1 MQSLNSD
8 ILQNVVPMAT
18 QAVEQLVNRSYDSS
32 PEYRQVMPGVPE
44 NYREIR
50 TLEQLFEINYKHAS
64 VEEQLRGNLVMKM
77 KSGREVYKGII
88 GYNDSVIPSVTRAIL
103 SGHEILFVG
112 QIGQA
117 KTKLAESIAIHLLS
131 PIPVVRGSLTND
143 IPTSIPRQ
151 EMISLLCDRNPERT
165 YPEFVVSPECEQKIR
180 DNKLD
185 TRIDWKEGQE
195 RYRYVLATPD
205 ITVKDLMG
213 QIDAIRIAKRGVEL
227 YSIESY
233 SPGQLLQA
241 RYGIIC
247 IDELPV
253 LDSRK
258 QVALLSV
265 LQEGKFTT
273 GSYPVIFK
281 PNIKLLATANPVDYT
296 HSGKIIE
303 PLFDRLRSH
312 IDTHYPTNVADEM
325 LIILQEAQISKDRAV
340 LLPIF
345 IIRTIAK
352 VAQLSRE
359 HPEIDHTKGVSVRI
373 GIHSTEVLASEAER
387 IRSIQSNMVSIPR
400 FSDFFSIYQTCKF
413 QLSEIDDS
421 RESRSMILNSII
433 ESAIREVSA
442 SYIQNLSS
450 DELMKI
456 KEDFDSNKQFIA
468 SQTIPGRV
476 HGGGADYI
484 SQLDKFTGLNKLVT
498 QTANKI
504 KQEHLNL
511 IQLAT
516 SLDIDP
522 RVVQLVDERDSE
534 FIASVTE
541 LVLEGLRWTDPPLL
555 DKMGGK
561 YTARR
566 E

>member
-1 MQSLNSD
+1 
-8 ILQNVVPMAT
+8 MAT

-32 PEYRQVMPGVPE
+32 PNYRQVMPGVPE
-44 NYREIR
+44 NYTEIR

-64 VEEQLRGNLVMKM
+64 VEEQLRGNLVTRM

-180 DNKLD
+180 DNKLG

-345 IIRTIAK
+345 IIRAIAK
-352 VAQLSRE
+352 IAQLSRE
-359 HPEIDHTKGVSVRI
+359 HPEIDHTKGVSVRM

-387 IRSIQSNMVSIPR
+387 IRSIQSNMVSVPR

-413 QLSEIDDS
+413 QLSEFDDS

-450 DELMKI
+450 DELIKI
-456 KEDFDSNKQFIA
+456 KEDFGSNKQFIA
-468 SQTIPGRV
+468 SQTIPGRG

-484 SQLDKFTGLNKLVT
+484 SQLDKFPGLNESVT

-504 KQEHLNL
+504 KQEHLSL

-516 SLDIDP
+516 GLDIDS
-522 RVVQLVDERDSE
+522 RVVQLVNDKDSE

-561 YTARR
+561 YTARPD
-566 E
+566 

>member
-1 MQSLNSD
+1 
-8 ILQNVVPMAT
+8 MAT

-32 PEYRQVMPGVPE
+32 PNYRQVMPGVPE

-64 VEEQLRGNLVMKM
+64 VEEQLRGNLVMRM

-117 KTKLAESIAIHLLS
+117 KTKLAESIANHLLS

-180 DNKLD
+180 DNKLG

-345 IIRTIAK
+345 IIRAIAK

-359 HPEIDHTKGVSVRI
+359 HPEIDHTKGVSVRM

-387 IRSIQSNMVSIPR
+387 IRSIQSNMVSVPR

-450 DELMKI
+450 DELIKI
-456 KEDFDSNKQFIA
+456 KEDFGSNKQFIA
-468 SQTIPGRV
+468 SQTIPGRG

-484 SQLDKFTGLNKLVT
+484 SQLDKFPGLNESVT

-504 KQEHLNL
+504 KQEHLSL

-516 SLDIDP
+516 GLDIDS
-522 RVVQLVDERDSE
+522 RVVQLVNDRDSE
-534 FIASVTE
+534 FTASVTE

-561 YTARR
+561 YTARP

>member
-1 MQSLNSD
+1 
-8 ILQNVVPMAT
+8 MAT

-32 PEYRQVMPGVPE
+32 PNYRQVMPGVPE

-64 VEEQLRGNLVMKM
+64 VEEQLRGNLVMRM

-88 GYNDSVIPSVTRAIL
+88 GYNDSVIPSITRAIL

-180 DNKLD
+180 DNKLG

-325 LIILQEAQISKDRAV
+325 LIIIQEAQISKDRAV

-345 IIRTIAK
+345 IIRAIAK

-359 HPEIDHTKGVSVRI
+359 HPEIDHTKGVSVRM

-387 IRSIQSNMVSIPR
+387 IRSIQSNMVSVPR

-450 DELMKI
+450 DELIKI
-456 KEDFDSNKQFIA
+456 KEDFSSNKQFIA
-468 SQTIPGRV
+468 SQTIPGRG

-484 SQLDKFTGLNKLVT
+484 SQLDKFPGLNESVT

-504 KQEHLNL
+504 KQEHLSL

-516 SLDIDP
+516 GLDIDS
-522 RVVQLVDERDSE
+522 RVVQLVNDKDSE

-561 YTARR
+561 YTARPD
-566 E
+566 

>member
-1 MQSLNSD
+1 
-8 ILQNVVPMAT
+8 MAT

-32 PEYRQVMPGVPE
+32 PKYRQVMPGVPE

-64 VEEQLRGNLVMKM
+64 VEEQLRGNLVMRM

-359 HPEIDHTKGVSVRI
+359 HPEIDNTKGVSVRM

-387 IRSIQSNMVSIPR
+387 IRSIQSNMVSVPR

-442 SYIQNLSS
+442 SYIQNLPS
-450 DELMKI
+450 DVLMKI
-456 KEDFDSNKQFIA
+456 KEDFGSNKQFIA
-468 SQTIPGRV
+468 SQTIPGRA
-476 HGGGADYI
+476 HGGGADYT
-484 SQLDKFTGLNKLVT
+484 SQLDKFTGLNELVT

-504 KQEHLNL
+504 KQEHLSL

-516 SLDIDP
+516 GLDIDS
-522 RVVQLVDERDSE
+522 RVVQLVNDKDSE

-561 YTARR
+561 YTARP

>member
-1 MQSLNSD
+1 
-8 ILQNVVPMAT
+8 MAT

-32 PEYRQVMPGVPE
+32 PNYRQVMPGVPE

-64 VEEQLRGNLVMKM
+64 VEEQLRGNLVLRM

-180 DNKLD
+180 DNKLG

-345 IIRTIAK
+345 IIRAIAK

-359 HPEIDHTKGVSVRI
+359 HPEIDHTKGVSVRM

-387 IRSIQSNMVSIPR
+387 IRSIQSNMVSVPR

-450 DELMKI
+450 DELIKI
-456 KEDFDSNKQFIA
+456 KEDFGSNKQFIA
-468 SQTIPGRV
+468 SQTIPGRG
-476 HGGGADYI
+476 HGGGVDYI
-484 SQLDKFTGLNKLVT
+484 SQLDKFPGLNESVT

-504 KQEHLNL
+504 KQEHLSL

-516 SLDIDP
+516 GLDIDS
-522 RVVQLVDERDSE
+522 RVVQLVNDRDSE
-534 FIASVTE
+534 FTASVTE

-561 YTARR
+561 YTARPG
-566 E
+566 

>member
-1 MQSLNSD
+1 
-8 ILQNVVPMAT
+8 MAT

-32 PEYRQVMPGVPE
+32 PNYRQVMPGVPE

-64 VEEQLRGNLVMKM
+64 VEEQLRGNLVMRM

-180 DNKLD
+180 DNKLG

-325 LIILQEAQISKDRAV
+325 LIIIQEAQISKDRAV

-345 IIRTIAK
+345 IIRAIAK

-359 HPEIDHTKGVSVRI
+359 HPEIDHTKGVSVRM

-387 IRSIQSNMVSIPR
+387 IRSIQSNMVSVPR

-450 DELMKI
+450 DELIKI
-456 KEDFDSNKQFIA
+456 KEDFSSNKQFIA
-468 SQTIPGRV
+468 SQTIPGRG

-484 SQLDKFTGLNKLVT
+484 SQLDKFPGLNESVT

-504 KQEHLNL
+504 KQEHLSL

-516 SLDIDP
+516 GLDIDS
-522 RVVQLVDERDSE
+522 RVVQLVNDKDSE

-555 DKMGGK
+555 DKTGGK
-561 YTARR
+561 YTARPD
-566 E
+566 

>member
-1 MQSLNSD
+1 
-8 ILQNVVPMAT
+8 MAT

-32 PEYRQVMPGVPE
+32 PRYRQVMPGVPE

-64 VEEQLRGNLVMKM
+64 VEEQLRGNLIMRM

-117 KTKLAESIAIHLLS
+117 KTKLAESIANHLLS

-151 EMISLLCDRNPERT
+151 EMISLLSDRNPERT

-345 IIRTIAK
+345 IIRAIAK

-359 HPEIDHTKGVSVRI
+359 HPEIDHTKGVSVRM

-387 IRSIQSNMVSIPR
+387 IRSIRSNMVSVPR

-450 DELMKI
+450 DELIKI
-456 KEDFDSNKQFIA
+456 KEDFGSNKQFIA
-468 SQTIPGRV
+468 SQTIPGRG

-484 SQLDKFTGLNKLVT
+484 SQLDKFPGLNESVT
-498 QTANKI
+498 QTANKV
-504 KQEHLNL
+504 KQEHLSL

-516 SLDIDP
+516 GLDIDS
-522 RVVQLVDERDSE
+522 RVVQLANDRDSE
-534 FIASVTE
+534 FTASVTE
-541 LVLEGLRWTDPPLL
+541 LILEGLRWTDPPLL

-561 YTARR
+561 YTARP

>member
-1 MQSLNSD
+1 
-8 ILQNVVPMAT
+8 MAT

-32 PEYRQVMPGVPE
+32 PNYRQVMPGVPE

-64 VEEQLRGNLVMKM
+64 VEEQLRGNLVMRM

-180 DNKLD
+180 DNKLG

-345 IIRTIAK
+345 IIRAIAK

-359 HPEIDHTKGVSVRI
+359 HPEIDHTKGVSVRM

-387 IRSIQSNMVSIPR
+387 IRSIRSNMVSVPR

-450 DELMKI
+450 DELIKI
-456 KEDFDSNKQFIA
+456 KEDFSSNKQFIA
-468 SQTIPGRV
+468 SQTIPGRG

-484 SQLDKFTGLNKLVT
+484 SQLDKFPGLNESVT

-504 KQEHLNL
+504 KQEHLSL

-516 SLDIDP
+516 GLDIDS
-522 RVVQLVDERDSE
+522 RVVQLVNDKDSE

-561 YTARR
+561 YTARP

>member
-1 MQSLNSD
+1 
-8 ILQNVVPMAT
+8 MAT

-32 PEYRQVMPGVPE
+32 PRYRQVMPGVPE

-64 VEEQLRGNLVMKM
+64 VEEQLRGNLVMRM
-77 KSGREVYKGII
+77 KSGREVCKGII
-88 GYNDSVIPSVTRAIL
+88 GYNDSVIPSITRAIL

-117 KTKLAESIAIHLLS
+117 KTKLAESIANHLLS

-345 IIRTIAK
+345 IIRAIAK

-359 HPEIDHTKGVSVRI
+359 HPEIDHTKGVSVRM

-387 IRSIQSNMVSIPR
+387 IRSIRSNMVSVPR

-450 DELMKI
+450 DELIKI
-456 KEDFDSNKQFIA
+456 KEDFGSNKQFIA
-468 SQTIPGRV
+468 SQTIPGRG

-484 SQLDKFTGLNKLVT
+484 SQLDKFPGLNESVT
-498 QTANKI
+498 QTANKV
-504 KQEHLNL
+504 KQEHLSL

-516 SLDIDP
+516 GLDIDS
-522 RVVQLVDERDSE
+522 RVVQLANDRDSE
-534 FIASVTE
+534 FTASVTE
-541 LVLEGLRWTDPPLL
+541 LILEGLRWTDPPLL

-561 YTARR
+561 YTARP

>member
-1 MQSLNSD
+1 
-8 ILQNVVPMAT
+8 MAT

-32 PEYRQVMPGVPE
+32 PNYRQVMPGVPE

-64 VEEQLRGNLVMKM
+64 VEEQLRGNLVMRM

-117 KTKLAESIAIHLLS
+117 KTKLAESIAFHLLS

-151 EMISLLCDRNPERT
+151 EMISLLYDRNPERT

-180 DNKLD
+180 DNKLG

-345 IIRTIAK
+345 IIRAIAK

-359 HPEIDHTKGVSVRI
+359 HPEIDHTKGVSVRM

-387 IRSIQSNMVSIPR
+387 IRSIQSNMVSVPR

-450 DELMKI
+450 DELIKI
-456 KEDFDSNKQFIA
+456 KEDFSSNKQFIA
-468 SQTIPGRV
+468 SQTIPGRG

-484 SQLDKFTGLNKLVT
+484 SQLEKFPGLNESVT

-504 KQEHLNL
+504 KQEHLSL

-516 SLDIDP
+516 GLDIDS
-522 RVVQLVDERDSE
+522 RVVQLVNDRDSE
-534 FIASVTE
+534 FTASVTE

-561 YTARR
+561 YTARPD
-566 E
+566 

>member
-1 MQSLNSD
+1 
-8 ILQNVVPMAT
+8 MAT

-32 PEYRQVMPGVPE
+32 PRYRQVMPGVPE

-64 VEEQLRGNLVMKM
+64 VEEQLRGNLVMRM

-117 KTKLAESIAIHLLS
+117 KTKLAESIANHLLS

-345 IIRTIAK
+345 IIRAIAK

-359 HPEIDHTKGVSVRI
+359 HPEIDHTKGVSVRM

-387 IRSIQSNMVSIPR
+387 IRSIRSNMVSVPR

-450 DELMKI
+450 DELIKI
-456 KEDFDSNKQFIA
+456 KEDFGSNKQFIA
-468 SQTIPGRV
+468 SQTIPGRG

-484 SQLDKFTGLNKLVT
+484 SQLDKFPGLNESVT
-498 QTANKI
+498 QTANKV
-504 KQEHLNL
+504 KQEHLSL

-516 SLDIDP
+516 GMDIDS
-522 RVVQLVDERDSE
+522 RVVQLANDRDSE
-534 FIASVTE
+534 FTASVTE
-541 LVLEGLRWTDPPLL
+541 LILEGLRWTDPPLL

-561 YTARR
+561 YTARP

>member
-1 MQSLNSD
+1 
-8 ILQNVVPMAT
+8 MAT

-32 PEYRQVMPGVPE
+32 PNYRQVMPGVPE

-64 VEEQLRGNLVMKM
+64 VEEQLRGNLVMRM

-88 GYNDSVIPSVTRAIL
+88 GYNDSVIPSITRAIL

-180 DNKLD
+180 DNKLG

-325 LIILQEAQISKDRAV
+325 LIIIQEAQISKDRAV

-345 IIRTIAK
+345 IIRAIAK

-359 HPEIDHTKGVSVRI
+359 HPEIDHTKGVSVRM

-387 IRSIQSNMVSIPR
+387 IRSIQSNMVSVPR

-450 DELMKI
+450 DELIKI
-456 KEDFDSNKQFIA
+456 KEDFGSNKQFIA
-468 SQTIPGRV
+468 SQTIPGRG

-484 SQLDKFTGLNKLVT
+484 SQLDKFPGLNESVT

-504 KQEHLNL
+504 KQEHLSL

-516 SLDIDP
+516 GLDIDS
-522 RVVQLVDERDSE
+522 RVVQLVNDKDSE

-555 DKMGGK
+555 DKTGGK
-561 YTARR
+561 YTARPD
-566 E
+566 

>member
-1 MQSLNSD
+1 
-8 ILQNVVPMAT
+8 MAT

-32 PEYRQVMPGVPE
+32 PRYRQVMPGVPE

-64 VEEQLRGNLVMKM
+64 VEEQLRGNLVMRM

-180 DNKLD
+180 DNKLG

-345 IIRTIAK
+345 IIRAIAK
-352 VAQLSRE
+352 VTQLSRE
-359 HPEIDHTKGVSVRI
+359 HPEIDHTKGVSVRM

-387 IRSIQSNMVSIPR
+387 IRSIQSNMVSVPR

-450 DELMKI
+450 DVLMKI
-456 KEDFDSNKQFIA
+456 KEDFGSNKQFIA
-468 SQTIPGRV
+468 SQTIPGRG

-484 SQLDKFTGLNKLVT
+484 SQLDKFPGLNESVT

-504 KQEHLNL
+504 KQEHLSL

-516 SLDIDP
+516 GLDIDS
-522 RVVQLVDERDSE
+522 RVVQLVNDRDSE
-534 FIASVTE
+534 FTASVTE

-561 YTARR
+561 YTARP

>member
-1 MQSLNSD
+1 
-8 ILQNVVPMAT
+8 MAT

-32 PEYRQVMPGVPE
+32 PNYRQVMPGVPE

-64 VEEQLRGNLVMKM
+64 VEEQLRGNLVLRM

-88 GYNDSVIPSVTRAIL
+88 GYNDSVIPSITRAIL

-180 DNKLD
+180 DNKLG

-325 LIILQEAQISKDRAV
+325 LIIIQEAQISKDRAV

-345 IIRTIAK
+345 IIRAIAK

-359 HPEIDHTKGVSVRI
+359 HPEIDHTKGVSVRM

-387 IRSIQSNMVSIPR
+387 IRSIQSNMVSVPR

-450 DELMKI
+450 DELIKI
-456 KEDFDSNKQFIA
+456 KEDFSSNKQFIA
-468 SQTIPGRV
+468 SQTIPGRG

-484 SQLDKFTGLNKLVT
+484 SQLEKFPGLNESVT

-504 KQEHLNL
+504 KQEHLSL

-516 SLDIDP
+516 GLDIDS
-522 RVVQLVDERDSE
+522 RVVQLVNDKDSE

-555 DKMGGK
+555 DKTGGK
-561 YTARR
+561 YTARPD
-566 E
+566 

>member
-1 MQSLNSD
+1 
-8 ILQNVVPMAT
+8 MAT

-32 PEYRQVMPGVPE
+32 PNYRQVMPGVPE

-64 VEEQLRGNLVMKM
+64 VEEQLRGNLVMRM

-88 GYNDSVIPSVTRAIL
+88 GYNDSVIPSITRAIL

-180 DNKLD
+180 DNKLG

-345 IIRTIAK
+345 IIRAIAK

-359 HPEIDHTKGVSVRI
+359 HPEIDHTKGVSVRM

-387 IRSIQSNMVSIPR
+387 IRSIQSNMVSVPR

-413 QLSEIDDS
+413 QLSEIDDT

-450 DELMKI
+450 DELIKI
-456 KEDFDSNKQFIA
+456 KEDFGSNKQFIA
-468 SQTIPGRV
+468 SQTIPGRG

-484 SQLDKFTGLNKLVT
+484 SQLDKFPGLNESVT

-504 KQEHLNL
+504 KQEHLSL

-516 SLDIDP
+516 GLDIDS
-522 RVVQLVDERDSE
+522 RVVQLVNDKDSE
-534 FIASVTE
+534 FTASVTE

-561 YTARR
+561 YTARP

>member
-1 MQSLNSD
+1 
-8 ILQNVVPMAT
+8 MAI

-32 PEYRQVMPGVPE
+32 PNYRQVMPGVPE

-64 VEEQLRGNLVMKM
+64 VEEQLRGNLVMRM

-180 DNKLD
+180 DNKLG

-345 IIRTIAK
+345 IIRAIAK

-359 HPEIDHTKGVSVRI
+359 HPEIDHTKGVSVRM

-387 IRSIQSNMVSIPR
+387 IRSIRSNMVSVPR

-450 DELMKI
+450 DELIKI
-456 KEDFDSNKQFIA
+456 KEDFGSNKQFIA
-468 SQTIPGRV
+468 SQTIPGRG

-484 SQLDKFTGLNKLVT
+484 SQLDKFPGLNESVT

-504 KQEHLNL
+504 KQEHLSL

-516 SLDIDP
+516 GLDIDS
-522 RVVQLVDERDSE
+522 RVVQLVNDRDSE
-534 FIASVTE
+534 FTASVTE

-561 YTARR
+561 YTARP

>member
-1 MQSLNSD
+1 
-8 ILQNVVPMAT
+8 MAT

-32 PEYRQVMPGVPE
+32 PNYRQVMPGVPE

-64 VEEQLRGNLVMKM
+64 VEEQLRGNLVSRM

-180 DNKLD
+180 DNKLG

-345 IIRTIAK
+345 IIRAIAK

-359 HPEIDHTKGVSVRI
+359 HPEIDHTKGVSVRM

-387 IRSIQSNMVSIPR
+387 IRSIQSNMVSVPR

-450 DELMKI
+450 DELIKI
-456 KEDFDSNKQFIA
+456 KEDFSSNKQFIA
-468 SQTIPGRV
+468 SQTIPGRG

-484 SQLDKFTGLNKLVT
+484 SQLDKFPGLNESVT

-504 KQEHLNL
+504 KQEHLSL

-516 SLDIDP
+516 GLDIDS
-522 RVVQLVDERDSE
+522 RVVQLVNDRDSE
-534 FIASVTE
+534 FTASVTE

-561 YTARR
+561 YTARP

>member
-1 MQSLNSD
+1 
-8 ILQNVVPMAT
+8 MAT

-32 PEYRQVMPGVPE
+32 PNYRQVMPGVPE

-64 VEEQLRGNLVMKM
+64 VEEQLRGNLVMRM

-180 DNKLD
+180 DNKLG

-345 IIRTIAK
+345 IIRAIAK

-359 HPEIDHTKGVSVRI
+359 HPEIDHTKGVSVRM
-373 GIHSTEVLASEAER
+373 GIHSIEVLASEAER
-387 IRSIQSNMVSIPR
+387 IRSIQSNMVSVPR

-450 DELMKI
+450 DELIKI
-456 KEDFDSNKQFIA
+456 KEDFGSNKQFIA
-468 SQTIPGRV
+468 SQTIPGLG

-484 SQLDKFTGLNKLVT
+484 SQLDKFPGLNESVT
-498 QTANKI
+498 QTANKV
-504 KQEHLNL
+504 KQEHLSL

-516 SLDIDP
+516 GLDIDS
-522 RVVQLVDERDSE
+522 RVVQLVNDRDSE
-534 FIASVTE
+534 FTASVTE

-561 YTARR
+561 YTARP

>member
-1 MQSLNSD
+1 
-8 ILQNVVPMAT
+8 
-18 QAVEQLVNRSYDSS
+18 
-32 PEYRQVMPGVPE
+32 
-44 NYREIR
+44 
-50 TLEQLFEINYKHAS
+50 
-64 VEEQLRGNLVMKM
+64 
-77 KSGREVYKGII
+77 
-88 GYNDSVIPSVTRAIL
+88 
-103 SGHEILFVG
+103 
-112 QIGQA
+112 
-117 KTKLAESIAIHLLS
+117 
-131 PIPVVRGSLTND
+131 
-143 IPTSIPRQ
+143 
-151 EMISLLCDRNPERT
+151 MISLLCDRNPERT

-180 DNKLD
+180 DNKLE

-345 IIRTIAK
+345 IIRAIAK

-359 HPEIDHTKGVSVRI
+359 HPEIDHTKGVSVRM

-387 IRSIQSNMVSIPR
+387 IRSIQSNMVSVPR

-450 DELMKI
+450 DELIKI
-456 KEDFDSNKQFIA
+456 KEDFGSNKQFIA
-468 SQTIPGRV
+468 SQTIPGLG
-476 HGGGADYI
+476 HGGSADYI
-484 SQLDKFTGLNKLVT
+484 SQLDKFPGLNESVT
-498 QTANKI
+498 QTANKV
-504 KQEHLNL
+504 KQEHLSL

-516 SLDIDP
+516 GLDIDS
-522 RVVQLVDERDSE
+522 RVVQLVNDKDSE
-534 FIASVTE
+534 FTASVTE

-561 YTARR
+561 YTARP

>member
-1 MQSLNSD
+1 
-8 ILQNVVPMAT
+8 MAT

-32 PEYRQVMPGVPE
+32 PRYRQVMPGVPE

-64 VEEQLRGNLVMKM
+64 VEEQLRGNLVMRM

-131 PIPVVRGSLTND
+131 PIPVVRGSITND

-180 DNKLD
+180 DNKLG

-345 IIRTIAK
+345 IIRAIAK

-359 HPEIDHTKGVSVRI
+359 HPEIDHTKGVSVRM

-387 IRSIQSNMVSIPR
+387 IRSIQSNMVSVPR

-450 DELMKI
+450 DELIKI
-456 KEDFDSNKQFIA
+456 KEDFGSNKQFIA
-468 SQTIPGRV
+468 SQTIPGLG

-484 SQLDKFTGLNKLVT
+484 SQLDKFPGLNESVT

-504 KQEHLNL
+504 KQEHLSL

-516 SLDIDP
+516 GLDIDS
-522 RVVQLVDERDSE
+522 RVVQLVNDRDSE
-534 FIASVTE
+534 FTASVTE

-561 YTARR
+561 YTARP

>member
-1 MQSLNSD
+1 
-8 ILQNVVPMAT
+8 MAT

-32 PEYRQVMPGVPE
+32 PNYRQVMPGVPE

-64 VEEQLRGNLVMKM
+64 VEEQLRGNLVMRM

-180 DNKLD
+180 DNKLG

-345 IIRTIAK
+345 IIRAIAK

-359 HPEIDHTKGVSVRI
+359 HPEIDHTKGVSVRM

-387 IRSIQSNMVSIPR
+387 IRSIQSNMVSVPR

-450 DELMKI
+450 DELIKI
-456 KEDFDSNKQFIA
+456 KEDFGSNKQFIA
-468 SQTIPGRV
+468 SQTIPGRG

-484 SQLDKFTGLNKLVT
+484 SQLDKFPGLNESVT

-504 KQEHLNL
+504 KQEHLSL

-516 SLDIDP
+516 GLDIDS
-522 RVVQLVDERDSE
+522 RVVQLVNDKDSE

-561 YTARR
+561 YTARPD
-566 E
+566 

>member
-1 MQSLNSD
+1 
-8 ILQNVVPMAT
+8 MAT

-32 PEYRQVMPGVPE
+32 PNYRQVMPGVPE

-64 VEEQLRGNLVMKM
+64 VEEQLRGNLVMRM

-88 GYNDSVIPSVTRAIL
+88 GYNDSVIPSITRAIL

-180 DNKLD
+180 DNKLG

-325 LIILQEAQISKDRAV
+325 LIIIQEAQISKDRAV

-345 IIRTIAK
+345 IIRAIAK

-359 HPEIDHTKGVSVRI
+359 HPEIDHTKGVSVRM

-387 IRSIQSNMVSIPR
+387 IRSIQSNMVSVPR

-450 DELMKI
+450 DELIKI
-456 KEDFDSNKQFIA
+456 KEDFSSNKQFIA
-468 SQTIPGRV
+468 SQTIPGRG

-484 SQLDKFTGLNKLVT
+484 SQLDKFPGLNESVT

-504 KQEHLNL
+504 KQEHLSL

-516 SLDIDP
+516 GLDIDS
-522 RVVQLVDERDSE
+522 RVVQLVNDKDSE

-555 DKMGGK
+555 DKTGGK
-561 YTARR
+561 YTARPD
-566 E
+566 

>member
-1 MQSLNSD
+1 
-8 ILQNVVPMAT
+8 MAT

-32 PEYRQVMPGVPE
+32 PNYRQVMPGVPE

-64 VEEQLRGNLVMKM
+64 VEEQLRGNLVMRM

-180 DNKLD
+180 DNKLG

-345 IIRTIAK
+345 IIRAIAK

-359 HPEIDHTKGVSVRI
+359 HPEIDHTKGVSVRM

-387 IRSIQSNMVSIPR
+387 IRSIQSNMVSVPR

-450 DELMKI
+450 DELIKI
-456 KEDFDSNKQFIA
+456 KEDFGSNKQFIA
-468 SQTIPGRV
+468 SQTIPGLG

-484 SQLDKFTGLNKLVT
+484 SQLDKFPGLNESVT
-498 QTANKI
+498 QTANKV
-504 KQEHLNL
+504 KQEHLSL

-516 SLDIDP
+516 GLDIDS
-522 RVVQLVDERDSE
+522 RVVQLVNDRDSE
-534 FIASVTE
+534 FTASVTE

-561 YTARR
+561 YTARP

>member
-1 MQSLNSD
+1 
-8 ILQNVVPMAT
+8 MAT

-32 PEYRQVMPGVPE
+32 PRYRQVMPGVPE

-64 VEEQLRGNLVMKM
+64 VEEQLRGNLVLRM

-180 DNKLD
+180 DNKLG

-359 HPEIDHTKGVSVRI
+359 HPEIDNTKGVSVRM

-450 DELMKI
+450 DVLMKI
-456 KEDFDSNKQFIA
+456 KEDFGSNKQFIA
-468 SQTIPGRV
+468 SQTIPGRG

-484 SQLDKFTGLNKLVT
+484 SQLDKFPGLNQSVT

-504 KQEHLNL
+504 KQEHLSL

-516 SLDIDP
+516 GLDIDS
-522 RVVQLVDERDSE
+522 RVVQLVNDRDSE
-534 FIASVTE
+534 FTASVTE

-561 YTARR
+561 YTARP

>member
-1 MQSLNSD
+1 
-8 ILQNVVPMAT
+8 MAT

-32 PEYRQVMPGVPE
+32 PNYRQVMPGVPE

-64 VEEQLRGNLVMKM
+64 VEEQLRGNLVMRM

-180 DNKLD
+180 DNKLG

-345 IIRTIAK
+345 IIRAIAK

-359 HPEIDHTKGVSVRI
+359 HPEIDHTKGVSVRM
-373 GIHSTEVLASEAER
+373 GIHSTEVLAAEAER
-387 IRSIQSNMVSIPR
+387 IRSIQSNMVSVPR

-433 ESAIREVSA
+433 ESAIKEVSA

-450 DELMKI
+450 DELIKI
-456 KEDFDSNKQFIA
+456 KEDFGDNKQFIA
-468 SQTIPGRV
+468 SQTIPGRGR
-476 HGGGADYI
+476 GGGADYI
-484 SQLDKFTGLNKLVT
+484 SQLDKFPNLNESVT

-504 KQEHLNL
+504 KQEHLSL

-516 SLDIDP
+516 GLDIDS
-522 RVVQLVDERDSE
+522 RVVQLVNDKDSE
-534 FIASVTE
+534 FTASVTE

-561 YTARR
+561 YTARP

>member
-1 MQSLNSD
+1 
-8 ILQNVVPMAT
+8 MAT

-32 PEYRQVMPGVPE
+32 PRYRQVMPGVPE

-64 VEEQLRGNLVMKM
+64 VEEQLRGNLVMRM

-180 DNKLD
+180 DNKLG

-345 IIRTIAK
+345 IIRAIAK

-359 HPEIDHTKGVSVRI
+359 HPEIDHTKGVSVRM

-387 IRSIQSNMVSIPR
+387 IRSIQSNMVSVPR

-450 DELMKI
+450 DELIKI
-456 KEDFDSNKQFIA
+456 KEDFGSNKQFIA
-468 SQTIPGRV
+468 SQTIPGLG

-484 SQLDKFTGLNKLVT
+484 SQLDKFPGLNESVT
-498 QTANKI
+498 QTANKV
-504 KQEHLNL
+504 KQEHLSL

-516 SLDIDP
+516 GLDIDS
-522 RVVQLVDERDSE
+522 RVVQLVNDRDSE
-534 FIASVTE
+534 FTASVTE

-561 YTARR
+561 YTARP

>member
-1 MQSLNSD
+1 
-8 ILQNVVPMAT
+8 MAT

-64 VEEQLRGNLVMKM
+64 VEEQLRGNLVMRM

-88 GYNDSVIPSVTRAIL
+88 GYNDSVIPSITRAIL

-180 DNKLD
+180 DNKLG

-241 RYGIIC
+241 RYGVIC

-345 IIRTIAK
+345 IIRAIAK

-359 HPEIDHTKGVSVRI
+359 HPEIDHTKGVSVRM

-387 IRSIQSNMVSIPR
+387 IRSIQSNMVSVPR

-450 DELMKI
+450 DELIKI
-456 KEDFDSNKQFIA
+456 KEDFGSNKQFIA
-468 SQTIPGRV
+468 SQTIPGRG

-484 SQLDKFTGLNKLVT
+484 SQLDKFPGLNESVT

-504 KQEHLNL
+504 KQEHLSL
-511 IQLAT
+511 VQLAT
-516 SLDIDP
+516 GLDIDS
-522 RVVQLVDERDSE
+522 RVVQLVNDKDSE
-534 FIASVTE
+534 FTASVTE

-561 YTARR
+561 YTARP

>member
-1 MQSLNSD
+1 
-8 ILQNVVPMAT
+8 MAT

-32 PEYRQVMPGVPE
+32 PRYRQVMPGVPE

-64 VEEQLRGNLVMKM
+64 VEEQLRGNLVMRM

-117 KTKLAESIAIHLLS
+117 KTKLAESIANHLLS

-345 IIRTIAK
+345 IIRAIAK

-359 HPEIDHTKGVSVRI
+359 HPEIDHTKGVSVRM

-387 IRSIQSNMVSIPR
+387 IRSIRSNMVSVPR

-450 DELMKI
+450 DELIKI
-456 KEDFDSNKQFIA
+456 KEDFGSNKQFIA
-468 SQTIPGRV
+468 SQTIPGRG

-484 SQLDKFTGLNKLVT
+484 SQLDKFPGLNESVT
-498 QTANKI
+498 QTANKV
-504 KQEHLNL
+504 KQEHLSL

-516 SLDIDP
+516 GLDIDS
-522 RVVQLVDERDSE
+522 RVVQLASDRDSE
-534 FIASVTE
+534 FTASVTE
-541 LVLEGLRWTDPPLL
+541 LILEGLRWTDPPLL

-561 YTARR
+561 YTARP

>member
-1 MQSLNSD
+1 
-8 ILQNVVPMAT
+8 MAT

-32 PEYRQVMPGVPE
+32 PNYRQVMPGVPE

-64 VEEQLRGNLVMKM
+64 VEEQLRGNLVMRM

-180 DNKLD
+180 DNKLG

-345 IIRTIAK
+345 IIRAIAK

-359 HPEIDHTKGVSVRI
+359 HPEIDHTKGVSVRM

-387 IRSIQSNMVSIPR
+387 IRSIQSNMVSVPR

-450 DELMKI
+450 DELIKI
-456 KEDFDSNKQFIA
+456 KEDFGSNKQFIA
-468 SQTIPGRV
+468 SQTIPGRG

-484 SQLDKFTGLNKLVT
+484 SQLDKFPGLNESVT

-504 KQEHLNL
+504 KQEHLSL

-516 SLDIDP
+516 GLGIDS
-522 RVVQLVDERDSE
+522 RVVQLVNERDSE
-534 FIASVTE
+534 FTASVTE

-561 YTARR
+561 YTARPD
-566 E
+566 

>member
-1 MQSLNSD
+1 
-8 ILQNVVPMAT
+8 MAI

-32 PEYRQVMPGVPE
+32 PNYRQVMPGVPE

-64 VEEQLRGNLVMKM
+64 VEEQLRGNLVMRM

-180 DNKLD
+180 DNKLG

-345 IIRTIAK
+345 IIRAIAK

-359 HPEIDHTKGVSVRI
+359 HPEIDHTKGVSVRM

-387 IRSIQSNMVSIPR
+387 IRSIQSNMVSVPR

-450 DELMKI
+450 DELIKI
-456 KEDFDSNKQFIA
+456 KEDFGSNKQFIA
-468 SQTIPGRV
+468 SQTIPGRG

-484 SQLDKFTGLNKLVT
+484 SQLDKFPGLNESVT

-504 KQEHLNL
+504 KQEHLSL

-516 SLDIDP
+516 GLDIDS
-522 RVVQLVDERDSE
+522 RVVQLVDDKDSE
-534 FIASVTE
+534 FTASVTE

-561 YTARR
+561 YTARP

>member
-1 MQSLNSD
+1 
-8 ILQNVVPMAT
+8 MAT

-32 PEYRQVMPGVPE
+32 PRYRQVMPGVPE

-64 VEEQLRGNLVMKM
+64 VEEQLRGNLVMRM

-117 KTKLAESIAIHLLS
+117 KTKLAESIANHLLS

-345 IIRTIAK
+345 IIRAIAK

-359 HPEIDHTKGVSVRI
+359 HPEIDHTKGVSVRM

-387 IRSIQSNMVSIPR
+387 IRSIRSNMVSVPR

-450 DELMKI
+450 DELIKI
-456 KEDFDSNKQFIA
+456 KEDFGSNKQFIA
-468 SQTIPGRV
+468 SQTIPGRG

-484 SQLDKFTGLNKLVT
+484 SQLDKFPGLNESVT
-498 QTANKI
+498 QTANKV
-504 KQEHLNL
+504 KQEHLSL

-516 SLDIDP
+516 GLDIDS
-522 RVVQLVDERDSE
+522 RVVQLANDRDSE
-534 FIASVTE
+534 FTASVTE
-541 LVLEGLRWTDPPLL
+541 LILEGLRWTDPPLL

-561 YTARR
+561 YTARP

>member
-1 MQSLNSD
+1 
-8 ILQNVVPMAT
+8 MAT

-32 PEYRQVMPGVPE
+32 PNYRQVMPGVPE

-64 VEEQLRGNLVMKM
+64 VEEQLRGNLVMRM

-117 KTKLAESIAIHLLS
+117 KTKLAESIANHLLS

-325 LIILQEAQISKDRAV
+325 LIIIQEAQISKDRAV

-345 IIRTIAK
+345 IIRAIAK
-352 VAQLSRE
+352 VTQLSRE
-359 HPEIDHTKGVSVRI
+359 HPEIDHTKGVSVRM

-387 IRSIQSNMVSIPR
+387 IRSIRSNMVSVPR

-450 DELMKI
+450 DELIKI
-456 KEDFDSNKQFIA
+456 KEDFGSNKQFIA
-468 SQTIPGRV
+468 SQTIPGRG

-484 SQLDKFTGLNKLVT
+484 SQLDKFPGLNESVT
-498 QTANKI
+498 QTANKV
-504 KQEHLNL
+504 KQEHLSL

-516 SLDIDP
+516 GLDIDS
-522 RVVQLVDERDSE
+522 RVVQLANDRDSE
-534 FIASVTE
+534 FTASVTE
-541 LVLEGLRWTDPPLL
+541 LILEGLRWTDPPLL

-561 YTARR
+561 YTARP

>member
-1 MQSLNSD
+1 
-8 ILQNVVPMAT
+8 MAT

-32 PEYRQVMPGVPE
+32 PRYRQVMPGVPE

-64 VEEQLRGNLVMKM
+64 VEEQLRGNLVMRM

-180 DNKLD
+180 DNKLG

-345 IIRTIAK
+345 IIRAIAK

-359 HPEIDHTKGVSVRI
+359 HPEIDHTKGVSVRM

-387 IRSIQSNMVSIPR
+387 IRSIQSNMVSVPR

-450 DELMKI
+450 DELIKI
-456 KEDFDSNKQFIA
+456 KEDFGSNKQFIA
-468 SQTIPGRV
+468 SQTIPGRG

-484 SQLDKFTGLNKLVT
+484 SQLDKFPGLNESVT
-498 QTANKI
+498 QTANKV
-504 KQEHLNL
+504 KQEHLSL

-516 SLDIDP
+516 GLDIDS
-522 RVVQLVDERDSE
+522 RVVQLANDRDSE
-534 FIASVTE
+534 FTASVTE
-541 LVLEGLRWTDPPLL
+541 LILEGLRWTDPPLL

-561 YTARR
+561 YTARP